1 MIFIILLLVVFY
13 ITIGS
18 SLGGLYYY
26 LIYKES
32 EGYCDLEDMGYL
44 PVWITALWVI
54 IAPLAFAIYYAK
66 KKAES
71 EDEKQ

>member
-1 MIFIILLLVVFY
+1 MIVIILLLVVLY
-13 ITIGS
+13 IAIGS

-26 LIYKES
+26 LAYKEN
-32 EGYCDLEDMGYL
+32 ECYDLEDMGYL
-44 PVWITALWVI
+44 PIWIAALWVI